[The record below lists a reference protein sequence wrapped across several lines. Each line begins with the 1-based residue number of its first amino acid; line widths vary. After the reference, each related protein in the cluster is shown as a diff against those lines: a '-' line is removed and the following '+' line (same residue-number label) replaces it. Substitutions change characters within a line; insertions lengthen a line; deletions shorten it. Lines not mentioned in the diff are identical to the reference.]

1 MSIKSRF
8 TAVLSAITGNTDPA
22 PKSPRKG
29 EQTAQ
34 LAKARGTI
42 GEHPSK
48 GLTPQKLHQILEG
61 AEDGDITAQ
70 SELFADMEEKDG
82 HTFTEMSKRKRAL
95 TGLDWR
101 VSAPKNADEAGRQL
115 AEEVAGWLYGLPDFE
130 VLLFDLLDALGHGFA
145 AVEISWHQVGG
156 LWLPAKFTHRP
167 QGWFTLK
174 HNQLKLLGV
183 NGQEPQDLWP
193 LGWIVHRHQARSGFL
208 ARGGLMRSLAWPYL
222 FKNYSVRD
230 LAEFLEIYGLPVR
243 LGKYPAGASEKE
255 KTTLLNALVGI
266 GHNAAGI
273 IPETMMLELLDAASG
288 SGDTFMS
295 MVDWCERTQSK
306 IILGGTLTTQADGKT
321 STNALG
327 QIHNEVRH
335 DLLAS
340 DAKQLAATLTRQ
352 LIAPLLYLNKGI
364 TDPNNIPY
372 FEFDTRQPEDMK
384 LYAEALPE
392 LVQLGMKI
400 PLEWAHEKLAIPQ
413 AAADQ
418 DMLAMHGARPELRQ
432 AQASRYRQVA
442 LSRQGEIIYPNQLA
456 LDDGIAGYLKNTD
469 LPALLE
475 PLIKQLGQAIAEG
488 GSYEDAVARLL
499 AAYPQLDTAQLQE
512 ALGRVLFVA
521 DLWGQIGGR

>member
-1 MSIKSRF
+1 M
-8 TAVLSAITGNTDPA
+8 
-22 PKSPRKG
+22 
-29 EQTAQ
+29 
-34 LAKARGTI
+34 
-42 GEHPSK
+42 
-48 GLTPQKLHQILEG
+48 
-61 AEDGDITAQ
+61 
-70 SELFADMEEKDG
+70 
-82 HTFTEMSKRKRAL
+82 
-95 TGLDWR
+95 
-101 VSAPKNADEAGRQL
+101 
-115 AEEVAGWLYGLPDFE
+115 
-130 VLLFDLLDALGHGFA
+130 
-145 AVEISWHQVGG
+145 
-156 LWLPAKFTHRP
+156 
-167 QGWFTLK
+167 
-174 HNQLKLLGV
+174 
-183 NGQEPQDLWP
+183 
-193 LGWIVHRHQARSGFL
+193 
-208 ARGGLMRSLAWPYL
+208 
-222 FKNYSVRD
+222 
-230 LAEFLEIYGLPVR
+230 R
-243 LGKYPAGASEKE
+243 LGKSPAGASDKE

-288 SGDTFMS
+288 SGDTFMA
-295 MVDWCERTQSK
+295 MTDWCERTQSK

-335 DLLAS
+335 DLLVS

-364 TDPNNIPY
+364 ADPNNIPY

-413 AAADQ
+413 AADDQ
-418 DMLAMHGARPELRQ
+418 AILAVPEAQPGLRQ
-432 AQASRYRQVA
+432 AQAARQYRQVA
-442 LSRQGEIIYPNQLA
+442 LSRHGEIIYPDQLA
-456 LDDGIAGYLKNTD
+456 LDDGIAGYLKNTE
-469 LPALLE
+469 LSALLE

-488 GSYEDAVARLL
+488 GSYEDAAARLL